1 MPVQMS
7 ENLKRH
13 AQSVIDRFDASFYF
27 YDLDFLKSHLT
38 QMASILDPDIK
49 LWYACKANPM
59 SAVLKVLRNL
69 GFGIDVASSGEL
81 HQVLNTGIKGEH
93 IIATGPGKSKSYL
106 RHLVKNGVK
115 TIVLESINQVRWLN
129 EVCAKLNENIDVLVR
144 VQLDW
149 NEGKSVLGGD
159 AITPFGIGLEDWSEL
174 RPCDYPALNFRGF
187 HIFQWG
193 NILDP
198 NQLEKIWDTGLNKIT
213 ALSKTLGIELE
224 IVDLGGGLGVPYT
237 EQEFPID
244 FKHVHNILLRLKEKY
259 QLKTIWMELGRFTVA
274 ECGRYLTKILDIKR
288 VRGKMLLITEGG
300 INHCAR
306 VALTGQA
313 FPCQSFN
320 QQDNDEL
327 APYQV
332 HGPLCTALD
341 HLGNFDLPKNL
352 KIDDWLVF
360 SMAGAYGF
368 TESMPYFLCHKLPG
382 EALVYNNDLVVPRP
396 PKTSY
401 DWMI

>member
-1 MPVQMS
+1 MKQDIQG
-7 ENLKRH
+7 H
-13 AQSVIDRFDASFYF
+13 IQSVIERFDASFYF
-27 YDLDFLKSHLT
+27 YDLDRLKEHLAA
-38 QMASILDPDIK
+38 MAETLDPDIK

-81 HQVLNTGIKGEH
+81 HQALNAGIKGDH
-93 IIATGPGKSKSYL
+93 IIATGPGKPKSYL
-106 RHLVKNGVK
+106 KHLLKNDVK
-115 TIVLESINQVRWLN
+115 TIVLESPNQALWLN
-129 EVCAKLNENIDVLVR
+129 ETAGKLGKRVDALLR

-159 AITPFGIGLEDWSEL
+159 AVTPFGMGPEDWKAADLSGLENV
-174 RPCDYPALNFRGF
+174 NFRGF

-193 NILDP
+193 NILDVSR
-198 NQLEKIWDTGLNKIT
+198 LETIWETSLEAIK
-213 ALSKTLGIELE
+213 ELAASLRIPLD
-224 IVDLGGGLGVPYT
+224 IVDLGGGLGVPY
-237 EQEFPID
+237 QEGERAID
-244 FKHVHNILLRLKEKY
+244 FKDVHDILVRLKKKHA
-259 QLKTIWMELGRFTVA
+259 LKTIWMELGRYTVA
-274 ECGRYLTKILDIKR
+274 ECGSYVTKVLDIKE
-288 VRGKMLLITEGG
+288 VRGKKLAVAEGG

-306 VALTGQA
+306 AALTGQS
-313 FPCQSFN
+313 FPCKVLGREASEKT
-320 QQDNDEL
+320 DS
-327 APYQV
+327 YQV

-341 HLGNFDLPKNL
+341 KLGEFDLPADL
-352 KIDDWLVF
+352 KVGDWLVF
-360 SMAGAYGF
+360 GMAGAYGF